1 MSESIWTQRRCRYC
15 GKDVVIMHPN
25 LWAYKKGNPM
35 HWEYYCSWKCLRAAE
50 ERNKDKKGVKK
61 VEYKY
66 QRRDRREVLTGLIK
80 AYQDERY
87 SPVDYMKEEGYK
99 RPTEEWQNLRIW
111 ARKKAPEMYQK
122 LVELKLAPKVGAYA
136 ENKATVETAK
146 TLPDDGDP
154 EPAVTLVYDESI
166 AEEYR
171 REQAEKEAE
180 KAEKEK
186 KVVWDA
192 VKFGECEVTAIRHPE
207 LGEFHYDKK
216 HGHIEWRTDVGDEV
230 CTFRQDWVKLAKLL
244 PKILR
249 ILGADAE

>member
-80 AYQDERY
+80 AYQEEHY

-99 RPTEEWQNLRIW
+99 RPPEEWQNLRRW

-122 LVELKLAPKVGAYA
+122 LVELKLAPKVGVFA
-136 ENKATVETAK
+136 EDRKTAEEPK
-146 TLPDDGDP
+146 QQADDDDQGP
-154 EPAVTLVYDESI
+154 QVTLVYDESI

-171 REQAEKEAE
+171 QEQEEKEAA
-180 KAEKEK
+180 KAAEEK
-186 KVVWDA
+186 KAVWDG
-192 VKFGECEVTAIRHPE
+192 VKFGVCEVSAIRHPE

-216 HGHIEWRTDVGDEV
+216 NGHIEWRTNEGEDL

-244 PKILR
+244 PKILK
-249 ILGADAE
+249 ILGAGAE